1 MAIPPPPLP
10 EFYMPDKSGKKKV
23 TTSASDTRF
32 EPTEL
37 VFSPKPPKTGTS
49 SWQIEAAFDGTD
61 ERYAYSRRMAAHAT
75 NTRAPT
81 SSPSRSESELPSLA
95 VYHICRICLRP
106 RSARYH
112 REHPIPVDGVP
123 PPPSICRRCR
133 VTPADELRS
142 VTEIV
147 EHPKSNEVKL
157 GVRCL
162 VPDADYFSNAEAR
175 ERRTTLSSSRV
186 EWHELEPLPKESHKD
201 QDEVIHRHIHIAVP
215 PPPTPQMVR
224 DARSQ
229 ARATTNV
236 AEVAESEDR
245 KASKKGAHHDQLPGW
260 RASATTTEIHKLDS
274 KKASIST
281 QASTAKLTSQ
291 GYSRPERKADRP
303 FKPERTDS
311 EIRRLAREEVE
322 RYRQAERR
330 MEAHLQPYAH
340 GRLIPVERV
349 PVERRIELQADVAQ
363 ELPWKRR
370 DTPHTS
376 RKDSALAL
384 AATQGDDKQVEE
396 VLVGREKNTAED
408 SWKPVMEHPLSP
420 STSSSRTR
428 WPSATQNHHYR
439 IEKIKD
445 SAANQPPS
453 VDSRR
458 SRYEVVEVVDD
469 WNNPTPE
476 PHDRSTE
483 FYYRSSRSCGVQ
495 EANSHSAPE
504 SSMSGRLSKLTDEEY
519 WLNGEPA
526 RTADEDFAAPKRPS
540 AVPSAIQERKE
551 RDYRYREH
559 IDYKSSRTE
568 QPDTKALIVASAR
581 QDAEIRS
588 HSSREHQTKKTS
600 RPQSPPYPRDG
611 MTTRVPMPSPSSHA
625 SRARTS
631 PKKETGNDSKYYY
644 MKRTV
649 EPVDRSSTER
659 SQKPKYDYYRETEE
673 YLHRCRA
680 PPDETQTNASQGS
693 PSKMGKRRPSDASSR
708 VRFANKVEISPTPP
722 NSDANSSEFR
732 SFGQARQS
740 KDGRFTEARGD
751 SVAEYER
758 RGRPLSRE
766 PARGHYERRAAREE
780 PAMASDRDRTPRP
793 SLRGRPSGSSETA
806 TALST
811 LPSNVKGFA
820 RVLSESPSR
829 EKLLEEARRQ
839 KVDGAGP
846 YVREERRSASVD
858 VEDGSMSSGSSCV
871 DERDHRERHVRSRRH
886 SRR

>member
-1 MAIPPPPLP
+1 
-10 EFYMPDKSGKKKV
+10 MPDKCGKGMVNKS
-23 TTSASDTRF
+23 TSDTKL
-32 EPTEL
+32 EAAEL
-37 VFSPKPPKTGTS
+37 VLPPQTGTS
-49 SWQIEAAFDGTD
+49 SWQVDGTD
-61 ERYAYSRRMAAHAT
+61 ERYAYSRRMTAHAA
-75 NTRAPT
+75 NFRAPT

-147 EHPKSNEVKL
+147 EHPESNEVKL

-162 VPDADYFSNAEAR
+162 VSDADYFSNAEAR

-186 EWHELEPLPKESHKD
+186 EWRELEPLPKESHKE

-215 PPPTPQMVR
+215 PPPTPQMIR

-229 ARATTNV
+229 TRQTTKLV
-236 AEVAESEDR
+236 EVTESEDR
-245 KASKKGAHHDQLPGW
+245 QRSRKSAHKDERPGW
-260 RASATTTEIHKLDS
+260 RASATTTEIRKLD
-274 KKASIST
+274 ST
-281 QASTAKLTSQ
+281 QASVSTQPSTAKPTSK

-340 GRLIPVERV
+340 GRLIPVDRV

-363 ELPWKRR
+363 ELPWKRK
-370 DTPHTS
+370 DNPQTS
-376 RKDSALAL
+376 RKDSAFAL

-396 VLVGREKNTAED
+396 VLVGGKKDIADD
-408 SWKPVMEHPLSP
+408 SWQPVMGPPRDRGEAHPSSS
-420 STSSSRTR
+420 STSSSKTR
-428 WPSATQNHHYR
+428 WPSATQKHQYR
-439 IEKIKD
+439 VETIKGP
-445 SAANQPPS
+445 AATQPPP

-458 SRYEVVEVVDD
+458 SRYEVVDVVDD
-469 WNNPTPE
+469 WNNPAPE
-476 PHDRSTE
+476 LHDRSTE
-483 FYYRSSRSCGVQ
+483 FYYRSSRSRGAQ
-495 EANSHSAPE
+495 EANSHPALE
-504 SSMSGRLSKLTDEEY
+504 SSTSGRLSKRTDEEY

-526 RTADEDFAAPKRPS
+526 RTADEDFVELAASRRPS
-540 AVPSAIQERKE
+540 VVRGSTQERKE

-559 IDYKSSRTE
+559 AEYKSRTTE
-568 QPDTKALIVASAR
+568 QPDSKALTVASAR
-581 QDAEIRS
+581 QDAGIRS
-588 HSSREHQTKKTS
+588 QSSREHQTSRTL
-600 RPQSPPYPRDG
+600 RPQSPPYPQDG
-611 MTTRVPMPSPSSHA
+611 TKTPLPMPSPSSHA

-631 PKKETGNDSKYYY
+631 PKKETGNDSEYYY

-649 EPVDRSSTER
+649 EPVDRPPIER

-673 YLHRCRA
+673 YLHRRRA
-680 PPDETQTNASQGS
+680 PPDEAQVNASQVS
-693 PSKMGKRRPSDASSR
+693 PSKMGQGQRRPSDASSR
-708 VRFANKVEISPTPP
+708 VRFATKVEISPTPP

-732 SFGQARQS
+732 SFGQARQP
-740 KDGRFTEARGD
+740 KDGRFTEERGD
-751 SVAEYER
+751 VVAEYER

-766 PARGHYERRAAREE
+766 PARGYYERRAAREE
-780 PAMASDRDRTPRP
+780 PELESGRDRTPRP

-806 TALST
+806 TAPST

-839 KVDGAGP
+839 NVGGAGP

-858 VEDGSMSSGSSCV
+858 VEDGSMSSGSSGA